1 LEYHQY
7 IQHHLQY
14 LVFHLNVHQLVQP
27 SNIFWPDNFDLLEL
41 PNEYDYFA
49 KSRKHF
55 SQKSG
60 GIVILKKTKK
70 LQKYLRFIKSESE
83 FVQWI
88 DISKDI
94 SSFGQNI
101 LLGCTN

>member
-1 LEYHQY
+1 M
-7 IQHHLQY
+7 
-14 LVFHLNVHQLVQP
+14 
-27 SNIFWPDNFDLLEL
+27 LEL

-49 KSRKHF
+49 KNRKHF
-55 SQKSG
+55 SKKSG
-60 GIVILKKTKK
+60 GIVVIFKKK

-94 SSFGQNI
+94 SPFGQNI
-101 LLGCTN
+101 LLGCTYIPPEFSKYASDDSFIDIEE